1 MAAPVV
7 MGMNRSPLA
16 AAAAALLLLLGACG
30 SSESAAPGPGG
41 IVISGSAYSG
51 SLTVKPG
58 QQVTVTNEDPADH
71 TLTSQ
76 TAGQFNTGT
85 IPAGGASTFTAP
97 TAPGGFP
104 FFCRIHLA
112 MRGTLVVQG

>member
-1 MAAPVV
+1 
-7 MGMNRSPLA
+7 MGMNRYPLA
-16 AAAAALLLLLGACG
+16 AGAAAVLFLLGACG
-30 SSESAAPGPGG
+30 SSESAEPGPGG

-58 QQVTVTNEDPADH
+58 QQVTVTNEDPAEH

-76 TAGQFNTGT
+76 TPGQFNTGS
-85 IPAGGASTFTAP
+85 IAAGGGTGTFTAP
-97 TAPGGFP
+97 TAPGSYP

-112 MRGTLVVQG
+112 MRGTLVVQA